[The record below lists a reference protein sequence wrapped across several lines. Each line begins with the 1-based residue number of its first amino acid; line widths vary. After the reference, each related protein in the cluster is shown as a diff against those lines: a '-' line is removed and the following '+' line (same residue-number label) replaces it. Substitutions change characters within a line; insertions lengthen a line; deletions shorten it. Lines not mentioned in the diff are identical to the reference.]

1 MFLYRM
7 FCDFQ
12 FLCYFFNGTA
22 AENQGKQLAFAV
34 CQCFPSVG
42 DIVLQGIIN
51 IVFGITVLIE
61 NGIGPF
67 FHRKNNT
74 FPFFIIASYIIIVET
89 AIRKL

>member
-12 FLCYFFNGTA
+12 FLCHFFNGTV

-67 FHRKNNT
+67 FIVKIT
-74 FPFFIIASYIIIVET
+74 LSPF
-89 AIRKL
+89 LL